1 MATTSRSRLNS
12 VHALVDEIRLG
23 EEASDH
29 ATSLWEKLESH
40 GLNDTDA
47 WLCGALMQRLALA
60 ACAPTCNS
68 SGHTEIIGKISQAKQ
83 SVEAERVHI
92 ISAQCSA
99 LRLLHAVKPMM
110 VRPHVSIAPYMSVVR
125 QSTNVMDER
134 NQREEILKICR
145 DVLISSN
152 LRADVETICI
162 EFLHDESTGI
172 RSIAIDGLLSLAS
185 SSRVLPRSLI
195 ASATSLLGDA
205 TSFRSA
211 SSRVAALRLL
221 RVVALQHRDA
231 SVLPSFYAHA
241 MDRSPLVRREVALSL
256 RYFHTVAS
264 ASQLGQWLLKTPL
277 EDGQPH
283 VSTELLAT
291 GVLLSL
297 LEDQHAEVLTEASR
311 TIVAIARLRRD
322 HLHVAALEKAITA
335 HADLVHTRALSE
347 KLTITLSL
355 ASLLQCHVPRP
366 FAFTAEQ
373 MDYMFSNPPS
383 DGPHAAALLSVLA
396 ASAVENLLHAN
407 RTVDFLAAAS
417 ALYWPPATAAT
428 TTLPAP
434 TPLAPAL
441 QAKMFQLTRQIG
453 RGAAQL
459 LGLDAALRD
468 RLRTLQHLTLIR
480 EFTAPD
486 SPSPSALFVSAT
498 AKDIQKQPA
507 QTGNVIQAVV
517 LPPKPVATCVPGW
530 QHEVPVHA
538 LVYGADDPT
547 SLAIKIVVRGQEPL
561 RVYSHDVL
569 PRNISWLDRRAWQV
583 RCVISVALMAA
594 DTTVEAIV
602 CTKTAQDQVTEM
614 GPPVVVGVNQPLKL
628 ALNMSPIHHQRAM
641 LA

>member
-221 RVVALQHRDA
+221 RV
-231 SVLPSFYAHA
+231 
-241 MDRSPLVRREVALSL
+241 
-256 RYFHTVAS
+256 
-264 ASQLGQWLLKTPL
+264 
-277 EDGQPH
+277 
-283 VSTELLAT
+283 
-291 GVLLSL
+291 
-297 LEDQHAEVLTEASR
+297 
-311 TIVAIARLRRD
+311 
-322 HLHVAALEKAITA
+322 
-335 HADLVHTRALSE
+335 
-347 KLTITLSL
+347 
-355 ASLLQCHVPRP
+355 
-366 FAFTAEQ
+366 

-517 LPPKPVATCVPGW
+517 ST
-530 QHEVPVHA
+530 
-538 LVYGADDPT
+538 
-547 SLAIKIVVRGQEPL
+547 
-561 RVYSHDVL
+561 
-569 PRNISWLDRRAWQV
+569 
-583 RCVISVALMAA
+583 MARY
-594 DTTVEAIV
+594 
-602 CTKTAQDQVTEM
+602 
-614 GPPVVVGVNQPLKL
+614 
-628 ALNMSPIHHQRAM
+628 PI
-641 LA
+641 